1 MQHKISEHTGEIDNL
16 DDIEIGVDPR
26 PLTKKEQ
33 KMISAYI
40 KKEKIKHLGIQKS
53 TNA

>member
-1 MQHKISEHTGEIDNL
+1 MQHKISKYTGAIDKL
-16 DDIEIGVDPR
+16 YDLEIGFDPR
-26 PLTKKEQ
+26 PITKKEQ

>member
-1 MQHKISEHTGEIDNL
+1 MQHKISKHTGTIDNL
-16 DDIEIGVDPR
+16 DDLEIGFDPR

-40 KKEKIKHLGIQKS
+40 RKDKIKHLGIKKS